1 MAEAKIISLP
11 RGNRPQKAPTVG
23 RLRLTKIR
31 LILSFLRRMIPVP
44 AHLADRTGPLL
55 ITVSRLI
62 KAAAYEEALA
72 LSHEGIQCCG
82 QSKDAKL
89 RRRWWQFLSCAV
101 YSAEMLAR
109 TEERE
114 KLIALA
120 EACPL
125 REKGHSVA
133 YCLSHF
139 SRWRYAERD
148 YGTAIAYADMACEA
162 DSTFAEAHFLLGWY
176 ALFIR
181 QADPTDHF
189 RSAVEKDPRYLE
201 RISRDPEL
209 SGFPHIIQKLRQPR
223 LLSRAT

>member
-1 MAEAKIISLP
+1 MAEAKVISLP
-11 RGNRPQKAPTVG
+11 RGDRPNKPPTVE

-31 LILSFLRRMIPVP
+31 RFLAFLRRMIPVP
-44 AHLADRTGPLL
+44 AHLADRSGPLL
-55 ITVSRLI
+55 VTVSRLL

-72 LSHEGIQCCG
+72 LSHEGMQCCG
-82 QSKDAKL
+82 QSQEAKL

-101 YSAEMLAR
+101 YSAEMLDRAA
-109 TEERE
+109 ERE
-114 KLIALA
+114 NLISLA
-120 EACPL
+120 KAYPA

-133 YCLSHF
+133 YCFSHF
-139 SRWRYAERD
+139 SRWRYAEED
-148 YGTAIAYADMACEA
+148 YGTAMAYAEIACEA